1 MGISL
6 QDYRIQIGLYN
17 LSGRNKQMKIR
28 KHGSTKNLSNSFFI
42 FFLIYLFVCDA
53 KPQFS
58 PSSKR
63 IPAGSNTYYMA
74 CSSPSSVI
82 TTATMNTTADIVN
95 SPITFLRWSH
105 SIQTN
110 GLCHALTGNRRR
122 LGYKLALWNCRKGL
136 LGDNNF
142 DSNKFIE
149 IKLFIE
155 KHRPHTFGI
164 IESDI
169 HSLQSRV

>member
-6 QDYRIQIGLYN
+6 QDYKTQIGLYS
-17 LSGRNKQMKIR
+17 LSSRNKHLKIR
-28 KHGSTKNLSNSFFI
+28 KHGSIKNLSNLYILRDLS
-42 FFLIYLFVCDA
+42 LWMWCKTSV
-53 KPQFS
+53 
-58 PSSKR
+58 
-63 IPAGSNTYYMA
+63 PARSNTYYMP
-74 CSSPSSVI
+74 CSSPSSII
-82 TTATMNTTADIVN
+82 TMEKMNTTADIVN

-110 GLCHALTGNRRR
+110 GLCHALTGNRRH